1 MWRFL
6 TVYDR
11 FAILLQV
18 KIAIVKSG
26 SLFKL
31 VVLLRS
37 DRYGDLDMPTAI
49 RRNYD
54 SIDVAKFVLSIFV
67 VVIHIHPFEA
77 YTVFLRP
84 VLRTAVPLFFLI
96 SSYFFFVR
104 HKDLPTLDDRVAH
117 LEKYVSRNLKL
128 YLFWMIVLLVPT
140 IKYRQ
145 WFANG
150 FFNGVCLWFRAFF
163 TDSTFIASWFIM
175 AAVIATIII
184 TISSRYISNKVL
196 LLFSLAPFCI
206 CCLLCNYR
214 NTTFTQAH
222 MGSIM
227 STGIN
232 FTSYWVALFWVVT
245 GKILAEKSFEKSFSQ
260 RGLLLLSALGLTV
273 LYAEQALVTSRG
285 WAVADDCY
293 FALPLLCIPVFLLLL
308 SCDIQ
313 VGCARFLRSAS
324 TVTFCLHATL
334 QYVLRDCFGCNAS
347 SNMMLIIVLMS
358 SWGLT
363 YLILKLERMPNLCWL
378 KYSH

>member
-184 TISSRYISNKVL
+184 TISSRYIFPIRCYCFFHL
-196 LLFSLAPFCI
+196 LLFAFAVSCVIIEIPHLRKLIWAQL
-206 CCLLCNYR
+206 CLLALIS
-214 NTTFTQAH
+214 QAIGLPYS
-222 MGSIM
+222 GS
-227 STGIN
+227 
-232 FTSYWVALFWVVT
+232 
-245 GKILAEKSFEKSFSQ
+245 
-260 RGLLLLSALGLTV
+260 
-273 LYAEQALVTSRG
+273 
-285 WAVADDCY
+285 
-293 FALPLLCIPVFLLLL
+293 
-308 SCDIQ
+308 
-313 VGCARFLRSAS
+313 
-324 TVTFCLHATL
+324 
-334 QYVLRDCFGCNAS
+334 
-347 SNMMLIIVLMS
+347 
-358 SWGLT
+358 
-363 YLILKLERMPNLCWL
+363 
-378 KYSH
+378 